1 MSAMNH
7 IKHLA
12 YVIVS
17 MSSGLFLVCQLSAA
31 EGKTDTTTE
40 VIKEIVSLFT
50 DITSD
55 SLDFDINKK
64 QAIFLG
70 NVTIE
75 DEKLT
80 MYSDKLIV
88 EFDENDELKK
98 IEADGNVKIS
108 SDNNEAV
115 GGKAVYDFA
124 KGDVILSNN
133 PVLIKG
139 YNQIEGAEKIIYSR
153 DKGKFKTEGGQ
164 VHLVIKKGDHD
175 DHPLNKLFTKPKAED
190 DKRE

>member
-1 MSAMNH
+1 MNCTRH
-7 IKHLA
+7 IL
-12 YVIVS
+12 YLIIS
-17 MSSGLFLVCQLSAA
+17 IFSGFLFISQLSTA
-31 EGKTDTTTE
+31 ENEKDTTTE

-55 SLDFDINKK
+55 TLDFDINKK
-64 QAIFLG
+64 QAVFVG

-80 MYSDKLIV
+80 MNADKLTV
-88 EFDENDELKK
+88 EFDENDDLRK
-98 IEADGNVKIS
+98 IEADGNVKII

-115 GGKAVYDFA
+115 GGNAVYDFA
-124 KGDVILSNN
+124 KGNVILSNK

-153 DKGKFKTEGGQ
+153 DKGKFKTEGGK
-164 VHLVIKKGDHD
+164 VHLVIKKSESD
-175 DHPLNKLFTKPKAED
+175 DHPLNNLFTNPKSKD
-190 DKRE
+190 GKRE